1 MKKDRISPRKA
12 GPHFEIVQRKGIE
25 SEMFN
30 NPLLFRSRIAF
41 PIYSGCIVLSMI
53 CLSGCGGG
61 STPTARTSES
71 GAHGG
76 HDHSHDHPT
85 EGPHH
90 GHLIELGNEEFHG
103 ELLHD
108 DDGNLTIYI
117 LDSSAK
123 KTVPIEATEVTVNL
137 SHAGEASQ
145 HKLAASATEGDPEG
159 MSSRFQIQDKK
170 LVDALDAEGST
181 AQLVVTING
190 KQFIGKID
198 HSHDHHHGHDH
209 DHGHGHSHGSHK
221 H

>member
-1 MKKDRISPRKA
+1 MIS
-12 GPHFEIVQRKGIE
+12 I
-25 SEMFN
+25 
-30 NPLLFRSRIAF
+30 PLMFRSRIAF
-41 PIYSGCIVLSMI
+41 PIYGGCVVLSMI

-61 STPTARTSES
+61 NTPTAKTSES

-76 HDHSHDHPT
+76 HDHGHDHPT

-145 HKLAASATEGDPEG
+145 YKLTAAAAEGDPEG
-159 MSSRFQIQDKK
+159 KSSRFQIQDKK

-198 HSHDHHHGHDH
+198 HTHDHHHGHG
-209 DHGHGHSHGSHK
+209 HGHGHSHGSHK